1 MGRLKIR
8 TSTCDIERMQV
19 FCAQMHVFTPSG
31 VGANVNTKKCS
42 FFHQT
47 VLLSAPLHTGI
58 LYKTV
63 YSSTNT
69 GVSSLLQMNRKVEL
83 VGQA

>member
-1 MGRLKIR
+1 LSLLCCFIVVVFLVCKKRRKKSSYLKLNFDEKWVAMGRLKIR

-47 VLLSAPLHTGI
+47 AL
-58 LYKTV
+58 
-63 YSSTNT
+63 
-69 GVSSLLQMNRKVEL
+69 
-83 VGQA
+83 